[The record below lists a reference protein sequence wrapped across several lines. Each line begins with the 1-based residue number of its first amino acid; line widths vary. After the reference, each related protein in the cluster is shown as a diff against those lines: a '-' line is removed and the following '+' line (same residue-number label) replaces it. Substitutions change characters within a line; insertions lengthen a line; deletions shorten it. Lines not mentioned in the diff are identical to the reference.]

1 MKFDF
6 YNFPKKE
13 DTKDN
18 VLIWNVFT
26 IDMNSDEVEVCN
38 LLTKNWYMWNE
49 IRDILK
55 KNKNITIDEFADK
68 VRSALMYMYWSRF
81 EFESVITSFPPY
93 VDEDAI
99 KELNEEYQKRIER
112 YGKFYQTQVN
122 LKTGVKID
130 VYTQVALNWTA
141 FIQYLWNNKEKI
153 YKPRKPKVGE

>member
-26 IDMNSDEVEVCN
+26 IDMNSDEVEVHN
-38 LLTKNWYMWNE
+38 LLTKDWYMWKE

-81 EFESVITSFPPY
+81 EYESVITSFPPH

-99 KELNEEYQKRIER
+99 KELNEEYQKRIET
-112 YGKFYQTQVN
+112 YGKFYQTQVS

-153 YKPRKPKVGE
+153 YKPRKPKVGD